1 MHTLFPMLRGPQGP
15 AKSHLPEDLYIKP
28 EGKVVLTLLSENA
41 FPLEYKVIHHNLEKI
56 IGKHG

>member
-1 MHTLFPMLRGPQGP
+1 MLRDLQDL
-15 AKSHLPEDLYIKP
+15 AKSCFPADLFIKP
-28 EGKVVLTLLSENA
+28 EGKAILTLLSENA